1 MIYNFL
7 ANYLNGIG
15 LSILDYT
22 WTASGCALQLT
33 LPGRLGRTWDGA
45 VLCGFSESGCD
56 ANIPIWDGR
65 ADSLSEF
72 QQDGGMVASLHQLGE
87 DEGVQPRFAM
97 KQRDAAK
104 IRALE
109 FPPEELA

>member
-1 MIYNFL
+1 MNL
-7 ANYLNGIG
+7 A
-15 LSILDYT
+15 
-22 WTASGCALQLT
+22 
-33 LPGRLGRTWDGA
+33 
-45 VLCGFSESGCD
+45 GCD

-65 ADSLSEF
+65 ADSLREF

-87 DEGVQPRFAM
+87 DEGAQPRFAM

-109 FPPEELA
+109 FPPEELAGIYPSRRSPR